1 MTTDPTPEP
10 PTGRRT
16 AARRRRLAY
25 ALAAAIL
32 LIAGVVG
39 GVIAT
44 RPTPKRHKVAVTVV
58 KPKPKPA
65 PKPVTLSTA
74 AFLARWAVI
83 TNGPSTITR
92 GTTETVN
99 GVTTPRSV
107 VVNVAPGPVWTWHM
121 ALSGGGAVTGTAS
134 KAGVTVTTTYTHWG
148 PGTPVYITAQGPPP
162 PTVEHPSLAW
172 FADLAPGNLLVAS
185 VRELRGPGPQ
195 RVLTDP
201 VVTGS
206 TATSWTVRLDV
217 AYPYCLENYPS
228 TAPACAGTTTGPP
241 PAPPTSSSHA
251 PTVAYGGGSNRFPGP
266 TVTATVTPTAAGGLL
281 ISLQPSGFTL
291 LANPT

>member
-1 MTTDPTPEP
+1 MPTEPIPEP
-10 PTGRRT
+10 PNGKHQ

-32 LIAGVVG
+32 LIAGIVG
-39 GVIAT
+39 GIVAT
-44 RPTPKRHKVAVTVV
+44 QPAPKRRHVAVAVA
-58 KPKPKPA
+58 PPKPA

-74 AFLARWAVI
+74 EFLARWAVI

-99 GVTTPRSV
+99 GITTPRSV

-121 ALSGGGAVTGTAS
+121 ALSAGGAVTGTAS

-148 PGTPVYITAQGPPP
+148 PGTPAFITAQGPQP
-162 PTVEHPSLAW
+162 PTVDHPSLAW
-172 FADLAPGNLLVAS
+172 FGDLAPGNLLVAS
-185 VRELRGPGPQ
+185 VRELRGAGPQ
-195 RVLTDP
+195 RVLADP
-201 VVTGS
+201 VVTAA

-217 AYPYCLENYPS
+217 VWPYCLENYPS

-241 PAPPTSSSHA
+241 PAPPSSSSHA
-251 PTVAYGGGSNRFPGP
+251 PTVTYGGGGDRFPGP